1 MTERDKPDMAMRIAD
16 EAIGER
22 LDRALV
28 RLFPDFS
35 RSRLQTLLK
44 SANIEVTDTRGNLL
58 PADPSMRVR
67 GGEFVRLLEVPPSV
81 QADVVA
87 QPVPLD
93 IIYSDEDILV
103 VNKPAGLVMHPAA
116 GNPDNTVQNGLLHFD
131 ERQRELPRAGI
142 VHRLDKDTS
151 GLFVVARTHRA
162 YNSLIEQLQTR
173 SMGREYRALVHGEL
187 IAGGSVDSPIGRHP
201 VDRLRMAVRK
211 DGKTA
216 LTHYR
221 VLEKFR
227 SLTLLNVKLASGR
240 THQIRVH
247 MASLRYPLVGDQ
259 VYGGRRRTPA
269 GLSDEVGK
277 LVREFPRQALH
288 AHTLSLIHPEG
299 EREVSWSAAEPDD
312 FGMLLDTIREQGKHR
327 EQ

>member
-1 MTERDKPDMAMRIAD
+1 MTERDKPAMSMRIAD

-22 LDRALV
+22 LDRVLV
-28 RLFPDFS
+28 KLFPDFS

-44 SANIEVTDTRGNLL
+44 TASIEVIDIKGNLL

-67 GGEFVRLLEVPPSV
+67 GGELVRLLEVPPSV
-81 QADVVA
+81 QADVIA

-93 IIYSDEDILV
+93 IVYSDEDILV
-103 VNKPAGLVMHPAA
+103 INKSAGLVMHPAA

-131 ERQRELPRAGI
+131 EKQRELPRAGI

-162 YNSLIEQLQTR
+162 YNSLIEQLRTR
-173 SMGREYRALVHGEL
+173 TMGRQYHALVHGEL

-216 LTHYR
+216 VTHYR

-227 SLTLLNVKLASGR
+227 SLTFLNVKLESGR

-247 MASLRYPLVGDQ
+247 MASLRYPLVGDPL
-259 VYGGRRRTPA
+259 YGGRRRTPA
-269 GLSDEVGK
+269 GFSDGVGIF
-277 LVREFPRQALH
+277 VREFPRQALH
-288 AHTLSLIHPEG
+288 AHTLSLIHPAD
-299 EREVSWSAAEPDD
+299 EREVGWSVPLPED
-312 FGMLLDTIREQGKHR
+312 FDRLLETIRDYTK
-327 EQ
+327 

>member
-1 MTERDKPDMAMRIAD
+1 MTERDKPDMSVRIAD

-22 LDRALV
+22 LDRVLV
-28 RLFPDFS
+28 KLFPDFS
-35 RSRLQTLLK
+35 RSRLQSLLK
-44 SANIEVTDTRGNLL
+44 TAHIEVSDIHGNLL

-67 GGEFVRLLEVPPSV
+67 GGERVRLLEVPPSV
-81 QADVVA
+81 QADVIA

-93 IIYSDEDILV
+93 IVYSDEDILV
-103 VNKPAGLVMHPAA
+103 INKSAGVVMHPAA
-116 GNPDNTVQNGLLHFD
+116 GNPENTVQNGLLYLD
-131 ERQRELPRAGI
+131 DRQRELPRAGI

-151 GLFVVARTHRA
+151 GLFVVARSHRA

-173 SMGREYRALVHGEL
+173 TMGREYRALVHGEM
-187 IAGGSVDSPIGRHP
+187 IAGGSVDAPIGRHP

-211 DGKTA
+211 DGKPA

-259 VYGGRRRTPA
+259 IYGGRRRTPA

-288 AHTLSLIHPEG
+288 AHTLSLIHPDDG
-299 EREVSWSAAEPDD
+299 QEVSWSVGEPQD
-312 FGMLLDTIREQGKHR
+312 FDKLIDTLREHAK
-327 EQ
+327 